1 MRTHCHFPHTHTQHV
16 ATPQTSRRGAL
27 VRQRRWITSAT
38 QIPPN
43 LSPLWLKSFWN
54 CHRILWAASRVDCAV
69 CSAMLPAV
77 RCSICGKAWGDMP
90 YSKCNNCGM
99 LNADHHGVCCKKMD
113 DAMTNPPE
121 EPPGAPEQLQSPG
134 PHDWHVPPVPPAAPE
149 RLESPGPPQRPHPPV
164 PFSHRFPPPRLPSP
178 PGSMASTAVTTE
190 PPSTTELVWP
200 DLPREPLLPPGL
212 SALSP
217 VPPWLV
223 PPMPVP
229 PMLVSPRL
237 GQQPLRSPALSA
249 STSPVPPRHAV
260 EEPRAVQEQREERLL
275 FMECKCC
282 AFTCIRIWGRLGR
295 Q

>member
-16 ATPQTSRRGAL
+16 ATRQTSRRGAL
-27 VRQRRWITSAT
+27 LRQRRWITSAT

-54 CHRILWAASRVDCAV
+54 CHWIFWAASRVDCAV
-69 CSAMLPAV
+69 CSGMLPAV
-77 RCSICGKAWGDMP
+77 RCSICGKAWGDLP

-99 LNADHHGVCCKKMD
+99 RNADHHGVCCKKMQ
-113 DAMTNPPE
+113 DAVENPPE
-121 EPPGAPEQLQSPG
+121 EPPGAPEQLQSHG
-134 PHDWHVPPVPPAAPE
+134 PHDWHVPPVPPGAPE
-149 RLESPGPPQRPHPPV
+149 QLESHGPFERPVPPV
-164 PFSHRFPPPRLPSP
+164 PYSHRFPPPRLPFP
-178 PGSMASTAVTTE
+178 PGSMASTDSPLV
-190 PPSTTELVWP
+190 PPGAPELVWP

-212 SALSP
+212 SRELT

-223 PPMPVP
+223 PPMPEP

-249 STSPVPPRHAV
+249 STLPEPPRHAV
-260 EEPRAVQEQREERLL
+260 EEPRAVQEQREDRLL

-282 AFTCIRIWGRLGR
+282 AFTCIRIWGRLER